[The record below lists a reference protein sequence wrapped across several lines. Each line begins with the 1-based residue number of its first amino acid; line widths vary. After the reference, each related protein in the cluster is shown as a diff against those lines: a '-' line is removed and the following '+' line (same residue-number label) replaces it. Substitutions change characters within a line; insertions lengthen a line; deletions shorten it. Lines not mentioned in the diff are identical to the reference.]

1 MEKQIQKL
9 TDRLYQ
15 EGVERGNAQAD
26 VIIAEAKQTAAKI
39 IAQAKADAE
48 AMTENAR
55 KKSEELHQNTINEL
69 KLYAGQTVEAVKTAL
84 TDCIT
89 DTITT
94 QAVDKAWEDPKFIQ
108 EMALKL
114 VSEWGQKEELVIGT
128 EDAESL
134 RAFFAQKAK
143 DLLDKGVKIEEVNG
157 LKHAFSVA
165 PADGAYKI
173 IFGEEEFKELFK
185 EFLRPALIKLLY

>member
-55 KKSEELHQNTINEL
+55 KKSEELRQNTINEL
-69 KLYAGQTVEAVKTAL
+69 KLYAGQTIEAVKTAL

-89 DTITT
+89 DTVTT

-108 EMALKL
+108 EMALRL

-143 DLLDKGVKIEEVNG
+143 DLLDKGMKIEEVNG

-185 EFLRPALIKLLY
+185 DFLRPALIKLLY

>member
-9 TDRLYQ
+9 TDRIYQ

-39 IAQAKADAE
+39 IAQAKANAE

-69 KLYAGQTVEAVKTAL
+69 KLYAGQIVEAVKTAL

-94 QAVDKAWEDPKFIQ
+94 QAVNKAWEDPKFIQ

-134 RAFFAQKAK
+134 RTFFAQKAK
-143 DLLDKGVKIEEVNG
+143 DLLDNGVKIEEVNG

-185 EFLRPALIKLLY
+185 DFLRPALIKLLY

>member
-1 MEKQIQKL
+1 MEKQIQIL

-15 EGVERGNAQAD
+15 EGVQRGNAQAET
-26 VIIAEAKQTAAKI
+26 IIAEAKQTAAKI

-48 AMTENAR
+48 AMAENAR
-55 KKSEELHQNTINEL
+55 KKSEELQQNTINEL
-69 KLYAGQTVEAVKTAL
+69 KLYAGQTVEAVKTAV

-89 DTITT
+89 DTLTT
-94 QAVDKAWEDPKFIQ
+94 QAVNQAWEDPTFIQ
-108 EMALKL
+108 EMILKL

-143 DLLDKGVKIEEVNG
+143 ELLDKGIKIEEVNG
-157 LKHAFSVA
+157 LKHAFSVT

-173 IFGEEEFKELFK
+173 IFGENEFKELFK
-185 EFLRPALIKLLY
+185 DFLRPALIKLLY